1 MLPSG
6 VRWWWLERPGARL
19 RGYTGGDGPPL
30 LLLHG
35 GRENARCWYA
45 QLPDFVRRFRVI
57 AFDVRAHGETRVFD
71 GNYSME
77 ANVEDAL
84 AVLDAEGVQ
93 RTAVLGYSMG
103 AGIGVRLALAAPERI
118 AALVLVGFG
127 GNAEA
132 ARPEDVPALRAAWAA
147 DQAVLA
153 TAGLEALLPRRLQR
167 MFSPP
172 FVSDDAAVARY
183 RAAFLASDPT
193 ELARRPLPDLGL
205 VDLAAVSAPT
215 LVVAGE
221 NDMVFPPAL
230 GRAAAAALPNARFVV
245 LPGGHGC
252 HLESPAVFNALAVE
266 FLSSLG
272 A

>member
-1 MLPSG
+1 VVPTG
-6 VRWWWLERPGARL
+6 ERWWWLDRPGARL
-19 RGYTGGDGPPL
+19 RGYTAGSGPPL

-35 GRENARCWYA
+35 GRDNARCWYA
-45 QLPDFVRRFRVI
+45 QLPDLARHVRVI
-57 AFDVRAHGETRVFD
+57 AFDARAHGETRVFD
-71 GNYSME
+71 GDYSL
-77 ANVEDAL
+77 AACVEDAL
-84 AVLDAEGVQ
+84 AVLDAHGVR

-147 DQAVLA
+147 DQATLA
-153 TAGLEALLPRRLQR
+153 TAGLEALFPRRLAR
-167 MFSPP
+167 MFSPA
-172 FVSDDAAVARY
+172 FAADAAAVARY

-193 ELARRPLPDLGL
+193 ELARRPLPDLS
-205 VDLAAVSAPT
+205 VVNLAAVTAPT

-221 NDMVFPPAL
+221 DDAVFSPAL
-230 GRAAAAALPNARFVV
+230 GQAAAAVMPNARFVV
-245 LPGGHGC
+245 LPGGHAC
-252 HLESPAVFNALAVE
+252 HLESPATFNALTLA